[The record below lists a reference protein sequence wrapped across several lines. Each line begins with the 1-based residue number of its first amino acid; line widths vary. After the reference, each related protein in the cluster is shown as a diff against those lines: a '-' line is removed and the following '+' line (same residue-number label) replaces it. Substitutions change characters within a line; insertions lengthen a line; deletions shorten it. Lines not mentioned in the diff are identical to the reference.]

1 MAAKTA
7 RTHQEHILIVED
19 EDGRRSLP
27 LLEASYSL
35 GREETCDIHLKSPFV
50 SRHHAMLYRKLQ
62 DDGTSYYRIVDGDD
76 RGRPSS
82 NGLVVN
88 GNKKLEHDLKHNDE
102 LVFGNGVFAIYQAR
116 QRVIPDTSSSEDPFD
131 ITLIDPAMMM
141 DD

>member
-1 MAAKTA
+1 MAATTA
-7 RTHQEHILIVED
+7 RTQQEHILIVED

-27 LLEASYSL
+27 LFEASYSL

-50 SRHHAMLYRKLQ
+50 SRHHAMLYRKLRE
-62 DDGTSYYRIVDGDD
+62 DGSSYYRIVDGDN

-88 GNKKLEHDLKHNDE
+88 GNKASEHDLRHNDE
-102 LVFGNGVFAIYQAR
+102 LVFGNGVFAIYQSR
-116 QRVIPDTSSSEDPFD
+116 QRTIPETNTSDDPYD
-131 ITLIDPAMMM
+131 ITLIDPAMMV